1 MLFLIYAN
9 TQQWPPRRIALHA
22 LALGVFRRRGDVAR
36 VTFRGIKQEYRL
48 AGGGDVDTTTLIVI
62 VVFVI
67 AVSLL
72 ALFFASRRRAARRS
86 EEQRERSREEFG
98 SEYERVAQER
108 GSEEEA
114 ERELRQRRGRVE
126 RRVEPL
132 SEESRGRYEE
142 QWGEVERVFVDNPE
156 RSIEIADRI
165 VSDILDE
172 RNFVSDVG
180 QSDEETEQSLA
191 AMYPEIAEDYREA
204 RRIRAYVVA
213 RSAGR
218 AEEDS
223 NEESTEELRQAVRK
237 YRAVYERLVRD

>member
-1 MLFLIYAN
+1 V
-9 TQQWPPRRIALHA
+9 
-22 LALGVFRRRGDVAR
+22 G
-36 VTFRGIKQEYRL
+36 
-48 AGGGDVDTTTLIVI
+48 TTTLIVI
-62 VVFVI
+62 IVVIVI
-67 AVSLL
+67 VVSLL
-72 ALFFASRRRAARRS
+72 ALFFASRRRAVQRS

-114 ERELRQRRGRVE
+114 ERELRERRGRVE

-156 RSIEIADRI
+156 RSIEMADRT

-172 RNFVSDVG
+172 RNFVSKAG
-180 QSDEETEQSLA
+180 QSEEETEQGLA
-191 AMYPEIAEDYREA
+191 AMHPDIADDYREA
-204 RRIRAYVVA
+204 RRIRADVVA

-218 AEEDS
+218 GEEGS
-223 NEESTEELRQAVRK
+223 NEESTEELRQAIRK
-237 YRAVYERLVRD
+237 YRAVYERLVRE

>member
-1 MLFLIYAN
+1 
-9 TQQWPPRRIALHA
+9 
-22 LALGVFRRRGDVAR
+22 VR
-36 VTFRGIKQEYRL
+36 VTFRIIKQEYRL

-62 VVFVI
+62 VVVAI

-156 RSIEIADRI
+156 RSIEMADRT

-191 AMYPEIAEDYREA
+191 AMHPEIAEDYREA
-204 RRIRAYVVA
+204 RRIRADVVA